1 MDNSGR
7 LASQRNESSD
17 HTTPSPPCYVRHI
30 RLCHRARI
38 HNLVPWGNGGEQP
51 DGQHVQRLQIHDR
64 RGEDAIKI
72 SVLGIGNL
80 LLGDEGVGVHAVKA
94 LRDGYVFTEDVR
106 FIDGGTMGLDL
117 LPYIEGTDR
126 LLIIDAVDFDAQPG
140 TVRVIE
146 GKALPV
152 FLDTKFSVH
161 QIGLPDLLFAAALK
175 GITPPELCLVGIQ
188 PDKLEIGLQLSVK
201 VRPNFQVLID
211 TALEKLSGWGVEIMG
226 AVISSALTDR
236 TPEKAYMNIHKE

>member
-1 MDNSGR
+1 
-7 LASQRNESSD
+7 
-17 HTTPSPPCYVRHI
+17 
-30 RLCHRARI
+30 
-38 HNLVPWGNGGEQP
+38 
-51 DGQHVQRLQIHDR
+51 
-64 RGEDAIKI
+64 
-72 SVLGIGNL
+72 
-80 LLGDEGVGVHAVKA
+80 VGVHAVKA

-188 PDKLEIGLQLSVK
+188 PDKLEIGLQLSEK
-201 VRPNFQVLID
+201 VRPNFHVLID
-211 TALEKLSGWGVEIMG
+211 TALEKLSGWGVEING
-226 AVISSALTDR
+226 GCDKFSTIRQDPRKS
-236 TPEKAYMNIHKE
+236 IHEHT